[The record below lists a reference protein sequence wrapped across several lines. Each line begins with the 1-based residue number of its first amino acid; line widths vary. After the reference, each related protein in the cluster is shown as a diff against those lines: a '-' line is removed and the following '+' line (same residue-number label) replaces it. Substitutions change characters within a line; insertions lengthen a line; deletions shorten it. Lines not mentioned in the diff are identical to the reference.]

1 MYQEAGVIPLPS
13 QFNTLVQG
21 LSIDTITPEQ
31 ISDAGKP
38 IFLDITTSSDINS
51 INTLIQSWSRIH
63 APTFGQPIPG
73 SGKSLTQTN
82 TGNIVSAE
90 GNEVRRV
97 IAVNYTNAGAA
108 PVTLDLALD
117 NIVIQSNVAVGP
129 AETQVA
135 IIPEHLFVDSVLTP
149 LRVTVLTGDGALL
162 STSALSIL
170 VVQ

>member
-1 MYQEAGVIPLPS
+1 
-13 QFNTLVQG
+13 
-21 LSIDTITPEQ
+21 
-31 ISDAGKP
+31 
-38 IFLDITTSSDINS
+38 
-51 INTLIQSWSRIH
+51 
-63 APTFGQPIPG
+63 
-73 SGKSLTQTN
+73 
-82 TGNIVSAE
+82 
-90 GNEVRRV
+90 
-97 IAVNYTNAGAA
+97 VNYTNAGAA

>member
-1 MYQEAGVIPLPS
+1 MFEEGVIMPS

-21 LSIDTITPEQ
+21 LNIEDITPQQ
-31 ISDAGKP
+31 ILAAGKP

-73 SGKSLTQTN
+73 SGKLFSRIN
-82 TGNIVSAE
+82 TGSIIAAS
-90 GNEVRRV
+90 GNEVRLV
-97 IAVNYTNAGAA
+97 LSVSYTNAGAA

-117 NIVIQSNVAVGP
+117 NIVIQSNVAIGP

-135 IIPEHLFVDSVLTP
+135 VIPEHLFVDSVLTP

>member
-1 MYQEAGVIPLPS
+1 M
-13 QFNTLVQG
+13 QG
-21 LSIDTITPEQ
+21 LSIASITPQQ
-31 ISDAGKP
+31 ILAAGEP
-38 IFLDITTSSDINS
+38 IFLDIRTSSDINS
-51 INTLIQSWSRIH
+51 INTLIQSYARIH

-135 IIPEHLFVDSVLTP
+135 VIPEHLFVDSVLTP

>member
-1 MYQEAGVIPLPS
+1 LPS

-31 ISDAGKP
+31 ILAAGKP

-73 SGKSLTQTN
+73 TGKSLTQTN

-97 IAVNYTNAGAA
+97 IAVSYTNADPLA

-117 NIVIQSNVAVGP
+117 NIVIQSNVAIGP

-135 IIPEHLFVDSVLTP
+135 VIPEHLFVDSVLTP